1 MQFNHYIPVFSSSE
15 PTDTDNELTD
25 TEYDPSENEPIYNNR
40 DSVEKSFIKLKNQ
53 INLSHGDLVYF
64 EYQANEIFRHF
75 NWYIHDWIKSNPN
88 YPQILNPLPKFYLKR
103 IISRPKTQ
111 VNKPAKVNKVIHP
124 ETNVPVPSK
133 PNSNNLTNTNELV
146 NEINVLKKQLEQMK
160 EEVLNFKVTFQDDL
174 NKVKETYKTETPKI
188 VSSNK
193 QSTTLDREMMVIDEI
208 LNSIHME
215 GSVIKTTHSV
225 DIHQKDRVKELLIR
239 LHSKIKHKKISEI
252 VFELMD
258 IIESLFSA
266 YIGFSNIVQ
275 NTTDMNPSDKKNK
288 KGVRR

>member
-1 MQFNHYIPVFSSSE
+1 MQSNHYIPVFSSSE

-25 TEYDPSENEPIYNNR
+25 TEYDPLEDEPTYNNK

-103 IISRPKTQ
+103 IISKPKTQ
-111 VNKPAKVNKVIHP
+111 VNKLAKVNKLIDP

-133 PNSNNLTNTNELV
+133 PTSKTLSNTDELV
-146 NEINVLKKQLEQMK
+146 SEINVLKKQLEQMK
-160 EEVLNFKVTFQDDL
+160 EEVLNFKATFQDDL
-174 NKVKETYKTETPKI
+174 NKVKETYKTETPKT

-208 LNSIHME
+208 LNSIHIE

-225 DIHQKDRVKELLIR
+225 DVYRKDRVKELLIK
-239 LHSKIKHKKISEI
+239 LHSKIKHKKVSEI
-252 VFELMD
+252 VFELMG
-258 IIESLFSA
+258 IIDSLFSA
-266 YIGFSNIVQ
+266 YIGFSNIVLK
-275 NTTDMNPSDKKNK
+275 TTDVKPSDKKPK
-288 KGVRR
+288 VV